1 MLLLRKCV
9 AIRFHFFFKNI
20 VYAFFA
26 EMRRYKISLLLKNS
40 CVLFLGKRVTI
51 RGHSGS
57 PVSVGPQ
64 MRASQQI
71 LSFHVKCAG
80 PQF

>member
-1 MLLLRKCV
+1 MLFLRKCV

-57 PVSVGPQ
+57 PVTVGPQ
-64 MRASQQI
+64 MRASTADTE
-71 LSFHVKCAG
+71 FTC
-80 PQF
+80 